1 MIVLD
6 TNVLS
11 ESLRPEPSERVGRWV
26 AAQSPQDMFITTI
39 TIAEMLYG
47 LEITPAGKRRAGWE
61 AAWEAAIER
70 IISRG
75 FDGRVLPFDVAS
87 ARIYG
92 RLSAAREKIG
102 RPISQSDAMI
112 AAISRSRNA
121 AIATRNTKDFE
132 HCGVKLI
139 NPWTA

>member
-47 LEITPAGKRRAGWE
+47 LEITPAGKRRAR
-61 AAWEAAIER
+61 WEAAIER
-70 IISRG
+70 IISLG
-75 FDGRVLPFDVAS
+75 FDGRVLPFDTAS
-87 ARIYG
+87 ARIYAG
-92 RLSAAREKIG
+92 LSAAREKIG
-102 RPISQSDAMI
+102 RPMSQSDAMI